1 MKKSIRFFSTVAGVF
16 LLSAAFAFAQGGMM
30 GNGQSGMTNGTQNNG
45 SSNQQNGPASPGT
58 FHQQMM
64 QWREQFQS
72 KVRNDD
78 QQLADLM
85 QQLRN
90 AKSDNQKIQLMQKMF
105 GELVSERD
113 YIHNQALAMMMY
125 GNGMMYGDGMM
136 YGGTQMQGGPSGM
149 MSRNQNGMRSGSQ
162 NSDQI
167 YGQMMQRRQNIQP
180 QAQTTDKE
188 LGNELQQLQAAK
200 SDTQKV
206 QIMQEMLANLV
217 NERTYVHD
225 QVLSMMM
232 LNRQTQSARP

>member
-1 MKKSIRFFSTVAGVF
+1 
-16 LLSAAFAFAQGGMM
+16 
-30 GNGQSGMTNGTQNNG
+30 
-45 SSNQQNGPASPGT
+45 
-58 FHQQMM
+58 
-64 QWREQFQS
+64 
-72 KVRNDD
+72 
-78 QQLADLM
+78 
-85 QQLRN
+85 
-90 AKSDNQKIQLMQKMF
+90 
-105 GELVSERD
+105 
-113 YIHNQALAMMMY
+113 
-125 GNGMMYGDGMM
+125 MM

-167 YGQMMQRRQNIQP
+167 YGQMMQRRQDIQS

-232 LNRQTQSARP
+232 MNRQTQSARP